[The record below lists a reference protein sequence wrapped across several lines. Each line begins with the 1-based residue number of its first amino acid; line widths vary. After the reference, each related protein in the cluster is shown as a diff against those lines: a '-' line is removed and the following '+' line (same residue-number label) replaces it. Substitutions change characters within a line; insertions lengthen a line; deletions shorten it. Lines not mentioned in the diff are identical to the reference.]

1 MGEGAEDQRGQHRL
15 EACVACLIPQ
25 QGCVCV
31 WEGVNLPDEYEVGRE
46 EHPVREG
53 ARDERR
59 RDHRCARRAPGR
71 RESAQPPGRR
81 CGVRLGER
89 AADTPAGARAAA
101 VGAVGSMGWG
111 CVRAFARRRARLR
124 NAEAQYA
131 CTR

>member
-1 MGEGAEDQRGQHRL
+1 MQWAKGRKTSGGNTGWKPAWRASYLNKG
-15 EACVACLIPQ
+15 
-25 QGCVCV
+25 G
-31 WEGVNLPDEYEVGRE
+31 GVNLPDEYEVGRE